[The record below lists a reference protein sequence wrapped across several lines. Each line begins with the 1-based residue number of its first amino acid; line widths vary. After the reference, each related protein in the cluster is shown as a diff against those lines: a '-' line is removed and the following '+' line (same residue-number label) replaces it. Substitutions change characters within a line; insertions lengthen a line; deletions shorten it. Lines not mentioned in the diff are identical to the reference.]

1 MEEKCEIIGIEREV
15 ALLLSGLQEKN
26 MLTLGELSI
35 DMFERGILEVSRG
48 LVKIIFNV
56 REGKLYYNVY
66 NMNLNSGCVEESEKS
81 DFLMLLVIISGDQ
94 EARQGIVSLIEK
106 RDRALKE
113 IANNEEKLESYTKSY
128 VERRRVK

>member
-35 DMFERGILEVSRG
+35 DMFERGRLEVSRG

-94 EARQGIVSLIEK
+94 EARQGVVSLIEK